1 MFALPDLPP
10 WFDDESDDEDEVA
23 CDDVDMAYDE

>member
-1 MFALPDLPP
+1 MISLPDLPP
-10 WFDDESDDEDEVA
+10 WFDYESDDEDEVA